1 MSKTLVVTHVM
12 PLELEMFERFI
23 SYYKNCFKYLDNQD
37 DVTMYVTL
45 NLNPKLTDWDKSE
58 LKPQWFID
66 KFTQSMSGI
75 KSHLQIIV
83 DESVW
88 GTTQQKRDVSFLD
101 YDYFI
106 FVDPDISVHEQ
117 QLKLQIMAAEQISKE
132 SDLFILSPNIPK
144 WWDNTWDSLV
154 HPNNRKDELG
164 KFRLKQT
171 FIDTF
176 TQNPTEMGIRRSSIF
191 KFGCGMHTL
200 YSKKFWETIR
210 IPEEFGG
217 YGSEDTFGM
226 IGSAE
231 ATKLGLDVRQYILDG
246 LYITEDKDEEH
257 REPSY
262 KDKISVFKVKE
273 DGKANSHK
281 IMPLVIQN
289 LKNSLLNK

>member
-45 NLNPKLTDWDKSE
+45 NLNPKLTDWDSSE
-58 LKPQWFID
+58 LKQQYFID
-66 KFTQSMSGI
+66 RFTNSLSGV

-117 QLKLQIMAAEQISKE
+117 QLKLQIMAAEQISAE

-144 WWDNTWDSLV
+144 WWDNSWDSLV
-154 HPNNRKDELG
+154 HPNNRNDELG

-176 TQNPTEMGIRRSSIF
+176 KQNPSEVGIRRSSVF

-289 LKNSLLNK
+289 LKNSLLNR

>member
-45 NLNPKLTDWDKSE
+45 NLNPKLTDWNKSE
-58 LKPQWFID
+58 LKPQWFIN
-66 KFTQSMSGI
+66 KFTQSMGGI

-117 QLKLQIMAAEQISKE
+117 QLKLQIMAAEQISSE

-144 WWDNTWDSLV
+144 WWDTSWDTLV
-154 HPNNRKDELG
+154 HPNNINDELG

-176 TQNPTEMGIRRSSIF
+176 IQNPNEMKIRRTNQF

-200 YSKKFWETIR
+200 YSKKFWETFR

-226 IGSAE
+226 IA
-231 ATKLGLDVRQYILDG
+231 ATKSVKFGIDVRQYVLDG
-246 LYITEDKDEEH
+246 LYITEDKDEVH

-262 KDKISVFKVKE
+262 KDKISVFKSKE
-273 DGKANSHK
+273 DGKAKSME
-281 IMPLVIQN
+281 IMPMVITR
-289 LKNSLLNK
+289 LGNSLLNK

>member
-66 KFTQSMSGI
+66 KFTQTMCGI

-117 QLKLQIMAAEQISKE
+117 QLKLQIMAAEQISAE
-132 SDLFILSPNIPK
+132 SDFFVLSPNIPK
-144 WWDNTWDSLV
+144 WWDGSWDVLV
-154 HPNNRKDELG
+154 HPNNRNDELG

-176 TQNPTEMGIRRSSIF
+176 TQNPNKMNIRKAEKF

-210 IPEEFGG
+210 IPKEFGG

-226 IGSAE
+226 ITSTE
-231 ATKLGLDVRQYILDG
+231 LVKLGIDVRQYVLDG
-246 LYITEDKDEEH
+246 LYITEDKDETH

-262 KDKISVFKVKE
+262 KDKISVFRVKE
-273 DGKANSHK
+273 DGKAKSME
-281 IMPLVIQN
+281 IMPMVI
-289 LKNSLLNK
+289 KRVGKSLLNQ

>member
-45 NLNPKLTDWDKSE
+45 NLNPKLTDWDSSE
-58 LKPQWFID
+58 LKQQYFID
-66 KFTQSMSGI
+66 RFTNSLSGV

-117 QLKLQIMAAEQISKE
+117 QLKLQIMAAEQISAE

-144 WWDNTWDSLV
+144 WWDNSWDSLV
-154 HPNNRKDELG
+154 HPNNRNDELG

-176 TQNPTEMGIRRSSIF
+176 KQNPSEVGIRRSSVF

-210 IPEEFGG
+210 IPQEFGG

-289 LKNSLLNK
+289 LKNSLLNR

>member
-23 SYYKNCFKYLDNQD
+23 SYYKEGFKYLDSND

-66 KFTQSMSGI
+66 KFTQSMCGI

-117 QLKLQIMAAEQISKE
+117 QLKLQIMAAEQISAE
-132 SDLFILSPNIPK
+132 SDFFVLSPNIPK
-144 WWDNTWDSLV
+144 WWDGSWDVLV
-154 HPNNRKDELG
+154 HPNNRNDELG

-176 TQNPTEMGIRRSSIF
+176 NQNPNEMGIRRIGQF

-200 YSKKFWETIR
+200 YSKKFWETFR

-226 IGSAE
+226 ISSSE
-231 ATKLGLDVRQYILDG
+231 AVKFGIDVRQYVLDG
-246 LYITEDKDEEH
+246 LYITEDKDETH

-262 KDKISVFKVKE
+262 KDKISVFRVKE
-273 DGKANSHK
+273 DGKAKSME
-281 IMPLVIQN
+281 IMPMVITR
-289 LKNSLLNK
+289 LGNSLLNK

>member
-12 PLELEMFERFI
+12 PMELEMFERFI
-23 SYYKNCFKYLDNQD
+23 SYYKNSFKYLDKQD

-45 NLNPKLTDWDKSE
+45 NLNPKLTDWDNSE
-58 LKPQWFID
+58 LKQQHFID
-66 KFTQSMSGI
+66 RFTNSLSGV

-106 FVDPDISVHEQ
+106 FVDPDIAVHEQ
-117 QLKLQIMAAEQISKE
+117 QLKLQIMAAEQISSE
-132 SDLFILSPNIPK
+132 SDFFVLSPNIPK
-144 WWDNTWDSLV
+144 WWDTTWDVVV
-154 HPNNRKDELG
+154 HPNNRNDELG

-176 TQNPTEMGIRRSSIF
+176 TQNPNEISIRRIGEF

-200 YSKKFWETIR
+200 YSKKFWETFR

-226 IGSAE
+226 IASSE
-231 ATKLGLDVRQYILDG
+231 AVKFGIDVRQYVLDG
-246 LYITEDKDEEH
+246 LYITEDKDEAH

-262 KDKISVFKVKE
+262 KDKISVFRVKE
-273 DGKANSHK
+273 DGKAKS
-281 IMPLVIQN
+281 MELLPMVISR
-289 LKNSLLNK
+289 LGKSLLNQ

>member
-45 NLNPKLTDWDKSE
+45 NLNPKLTDWDNSE
-58 LKPQWFID
+58 LKQQYFID
-66 KFTQSMSGI
+66 RFTNSLSGV

-117 QLKLQIMAAEQISKE
+117 QLKLQIMAAEQISAE

-144 WWDNTWDSLV
+144 WWDNSWDSLV
-154 HPNNRKDELG
+154 HPNNRNDELG

-176 TQNPTEMGIRRSSIF
+176 KQNPSEVGIRRSSVF

-210 IPEEFGG
+210 IPQEFGG

-289 LKNSLLNK
+289 LKNSLLNR

>member
-1 MSKTLVVTHVM
+1 MMSM
-12 PLELEMFERFI
+12 RI
-23 SYYKNCFKYLDNQD
+23 GAA
-37 DVTMYVTL
+37 
-45 NLNPKLTDWDKSE
+45 
-58 LKPQWFID
+58 
-66 KFTQSMSGI
+66 TQSMSGI

-117 QLKLQIMAAEQISKE
+117 QLKLQIMAAEQISAE

-144 WWDNTWDSLV
+144 WWDNSWDSLV
-154 HPNNRKDELG
+154 HPNNRNDELG

-176 TQNPTEMGIRRSSIF
+176 KQNPSEVGIRRSSVF

-262 KDKISVFKVKE
+262 KDKISV
-273 DGKANSHK
+273 
-281 IMPLVIQN
+281 L
-289 LKNSLLNK
+289 